1 MQNEKIVIVGAGPTG
16 LAAACLLHQRG
27 YAPIVLDQRT
37 EPEGLPAAHV
47 INVRT
52 MEVLSELGAGE
63 RTMAAGDPDAFKGHI
78 NWVETLAGR
87 KFGVFQLTAID
98 VDGDRPVA
106 GIPSINIPQNKLETQ
121 IRSRLEELGGKVLYG
136 HRVTQVTQAADK
148 AEVTV
153 ETATGLT
160 VIEADW
166 VIGCDGAGSTVRRST
181 GIKMIGPQSLARFM
195 TIYFR
200 ADVDHLL
207 GSDYGVLYWICGQDV
222 RGLFINFERTSRNWA
237 MLVPIGD
244 LPLETF
250 DEAAALRIVRKA
262 IGDET
267 IPVDLV
273 GLSGWNMSA
282 QVADRYREG
291 RVILAGDAC
300 HRFPPTGGLGLNTGV
315 QDAQNLAWKLDAVIR
330 GLAPVGLLDTYQQ
343 ERQPIAQR
351 NTDHS
356 VSNLQNMAAID
367 EALGFHTLAP
377 IAAEAAE
384 GPLRAFPSAE
394 IGVDGDSPEATAKRA
409 RVDAA
414 IQAQAP
420 HFSQGAE
427 VDLDFTYRQGALST
441 ETCDPAEPGAGGAH
455 VGRRMPF
462 ANAGRGWDGSTLA
475 SVAREG
481 LTVFADGPGWDA
493 AAAAASQAT
502 GLPVTVRQLAA
513 FGPHAVGLMQIEAGG
528 AVGVRPDGH
537 VSWIARH
544 ALPDPAAALITAV
557 SDSHCLGP
565 SGTTD

>member
-1 MQNEKIVIVGAGPTG
+1 MQNQKIVIAGAGPTG
-16 LAAACLLHQRG
+16 LSAACLLHQRG
-27 YAPIVLDQRT
+27 YDPIVLDQRT

-52 MEVLSELGAGE
+52 MEVLSEFGAGD
-63 RTMAAGDPDAFKGHI
+63 RAIAAGDPEAFKGHI
-78 NWVETLAGR
+78 NWVENLAGR

-98 VDGDRPVA
+98 IEGDRPVA

-121 IRSRLEELGGKVLYG
+121 IRSRLEEMGGHVWYG
-136 HRVTQVTQAADK
+136 HKVTQVTQDADGAK
-148 AEVTV
+148 VSV
-153 ETATGLT
+153 ETEAGTK

-207 GSDYGVLYWICGQDV
+207 GADYGVLYWICGMDA

-262 IGDET
+262 IGEED
-267 IPVDLV
+267 IPVELV

-282 QVADRYREG
+282 QVADGYREG

-315 QDAQNLAWKLDAVIR
+315 QDAQNLVWKLDAVIR
-330 GLAPVGLLDTYQQ
+330 GQAPVGLLDTYQQ

-377 IAAEAAE
+377 IAADAAD
-384 GPLRAFPSAE
+384 GPFRVFPSE
-394 IGVDGDSPEATAKRA
+394 QIGTDGDSPEAVAKRA

-427 VDLDFTYRQGALST
+427 VDLDFTYQQGALSAA
-441 ETCDPAEPGAGGAH
+441 CRDPAREAVGGACI
-455 VGRRMPF
+455 GRRMPF
-462 ANAGRGWDGSTLA
+462 ANAGRGWGGSTLA
-475 SVAREG
+475 DVAKDG
-481 LTVFADGPGWDA
+481 LTLFVDGPGWDEA
-493 AAAAASQAT
+493 VRVATDAT
-502 GLPVTVRQLAA
+502 GLAVTVRTLADY
-513 FGPHAVGLMQIEAGG
+513 GPHAVDLMGIVPGG

-537 VSWIARH
+537 VSWIART
-544 ALPDPAAALITAV
+544 APSDPVGALIAAV
-557 SDSHCLGP
+557 SDSHCLDLRGP
-565 SGTTD
+565 AG